1 MTTEKPDHPA
11 SKSAQG
17 TFQEFGTSEAVDDGD
32 PGELSEFSMRMLNR
46 LGSTIENELIP
57 RLMLAFDSRQTD
69 LDPVRVTKPLSE
81 HVPEF
86 VQLLIEQDAHIAAR
100 YVDVLRSEGYPLATL
115 YLDLLGPAARRLGEM
130 WEEDTCSFADVTIG
144 VCRMHQ
150 VLLEFTRCF
159 DASAGNGKDSRNALV
174 APAPGEQHTF
184 GLFMVMEFLRRDGWN
199 CYSGTPATRKDF
211 LALARAHEFELI
223 GLSIGADRHVDEARR
238 LIADLRRHTN
248 AKIVVGGGS
257 FLDNPELAKE
267 LGADGMASDG
277 REAVRVID
285 SLVGRAAQGDN

>member
-1 MTTEKPDHPA
+1 MKSEEPDYPA
-11 SKSAQG
+11 RKSAQG
-17 TFQEFGTSEAVDDGD
+17 TFKEFDTSEPVDDGD
-32 PGELSEFSMRMLNR
+32 PGELGEFSIRMLSQ
-46 LGSTIENELIP
+46 LGKTIENELIP

-69 LDPVRVTKPLSE
+69 LDPARVRASLAD

-86 VQLLIEQDAHIAAR
+86 VQLLIEQDAYVAAR
-100 YVDVLRSEGYPLATL
+100 YVEVLRSDGYPLANL
-115 YLDLLGPAARRLGEM
+115 YLDLLGPAARRLGDM

-159 DASAGNGKDSRNALV
+159 DATASSGKDSRNALV
-174 APAPGEQHTF
+174 APVPGEQHTF

-199 CYSGTPATRKDF
+199 CYSGTPATRKEF
-211 LALARAHEFELI
+211 LALARAHDFELI
-223 GLSIGADRHVDEARR
+223 GLSVSADRHVDDARR
-238 LIADLRRHTN
+238 LIADLKRSSA

-257 FLDNPELAKE
+257 ILDNPELAKE

-277 REAVRVID
+277 REAVQVID
-285 SLVGRAAQGDN
+285 ALVGRTAQGDN